1 MPFEHMFHT
10 QLWFTA
16 SDCDFRQF
24 ESDFQCLCEVIT
36 GKNIVEEIESIM
48 GAHVN

>member
-1 MPFEHMFHT
+1 MAFD
-10 QLWFTA
+10 W
-16 SDCDFRQF
+16 DFKKF